1 LVSDK
6 KRPIS
11 LFLGQNE
18 VNPFGPYYLKKGA
31 NKMEREINLE
41 AKDFS
46 NFLRCLSVLKD
57 ICKDVDIRGG
67 VLRQRST
74 DTANIFEMDLSPL
87 ISDCDICID
96 NLKGKLTL
104 LKGLSKQ
111 EVQIT
116 ITDDEIY
123 FSGKSSTFKFKNP
136 NPSYMND
143 RFMSNEEFSKF
154 VTVREED
161 LVLEHV
167 VTKDISNFMKLTAD
181 QFNIVSFQ
189 VLFDGNVASMTASTT
204 SKDKY
209 SEIEY
214 GIPLKKPLKGFLN
227 IVATP
232 FLLDRDRDMLFKMY
246 NVQEDL
252 FINKFTASIGKIA
265 VDVYGRNQLIEEE
278 ESSTLPGEE
287 GGE

>member
-1 LVSDK
+1 MDK
-6 KRPIS
+6 
-11 LFLGQNE
+11 
-18 VNPFGPYYLKKGA
+18 
-31 NKMEREINLE
+31 EIKLN

-46 NFLRCLSVLKD
+46 NFLRCLSALKD
-57 ICKDVDIRGG
+57 ICNDADIRGG
-67 VLRQRST
+67 VLRQKST
-74 DTANIFEMDLSPL
+74 DKANIFKMDLSPL
-87 ISDCDICID
+87 ISDCDIPISD
-96 NLKGKLTL
+96 LKNKLTL

-123 FSGKSSTFKFKNP
+123 FSGKPSTLKFKNP
-136 NPSYMND
+136 NPS
-143 RFMSNEEFSKF
+143 FMGNKFISSEEFSEI

-189 VLFDGNVASMTASTT
+189 VLFDGNVASITASTT

-214 GIPLKKPLKGFLN
+214 GIPLRKPLKGFSN
-227 IVATP
+227 IVVAP
-232 FLLDRDRDMLFKMY
+232 FLFDHDRDMLFKMY

-265 VDVYGRNQLIEEE
+265 VDVYSRNQLIEEE

>member
-1 LVSDK
+1 
-6 KRPIS
+6 
-11 LFLGQNE
+11 
-18 VNPFGPYYLKKGA
+18 
-31 NKMEREINLE
+31 MEKEITLE
-41 AKDFS
+41 AKDFL
-46 NFLRCLSVLKD
+46 NFLRCLSVMKD

-74 DTANIFEMDLSPL
+74 DKASIFEMDLSPL

-96 NLKGKLTL
+96 NLKGKFTL

-123 FSGKSSTFKFKNP
+123 FSGKPSTLKFKKL
-136 NPSYMND
+136 NPSFLDNK
-143 RFMSNEEFSKF
+143 FMSSEEFSNLF
-154 VTVREED
+154 TLREED

-167 VTKDISNFMKLTAD
+167 VTKDISNFMKLTAS

-189 VLFDGNVASMTASTT
+189 VLFNGNVASITASTT

-214 GIPLKKPLKGFLN
+214 GIPLRKPLKGFLN

-232 FLLDRDRDMLFKMY
+232 FLLDHDRDMLFKMY
-246 NVQEDL
+246 NLQETL
-252 FINKFTASIGKIA
+252 FISKFTASIGKIA
-265 VDVYGRNQLIEEE
+265 VDVYGRGQLVEEKE